1 MNTEYDSGLP
11 GNFDQKN
18 YLELYL
24 FHWFPDF
31 IVWHKKKKHK
41 GKYTE
46 KTRPGI
52 DWKVKSILLFLL

>member
-31 IVWHKKKKHK
+31 IV
-41 GKYTE
+41 
-46 KTRPGI
+46 
-52 DWKVKSILLFLL
+52 